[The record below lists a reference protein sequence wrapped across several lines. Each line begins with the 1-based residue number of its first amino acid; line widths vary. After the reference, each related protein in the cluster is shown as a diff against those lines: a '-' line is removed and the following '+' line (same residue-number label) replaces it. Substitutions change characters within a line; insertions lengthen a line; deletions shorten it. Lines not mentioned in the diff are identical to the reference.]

1 MHRSKKEQK
10 TDVWSD
16 KKKIP
21 FKNIQGSEK
30 KQDLLKIVLTC
41 NMANHKDIQQNFFLF
56 IFKISRSM
64 VEGWTNKKKNEKQEI

>member
-41 NMANHKDIQQNFFLF
+41 NMMANYKDIQKNILFLF
-56 IFKISRSM
+56 LKLAKVR
-64 VEGWTNKKKNEKQEI
+64 TNRKKNEEQEI